1 MASRLRVL
9 ELGKYYH
16 PYRGGMETHLK
27 MLCDGLNAQIDLTV
41 LVSGERPRTSRDLV
55 DGVRVIR
62 AGRLGRF
69 SAAPICPSL
78 PWLVRQIP
86 ADIIHIHVPHP
97 TAIMTWLAAGRGTP
111 LVVTY
116 HSDTVRQ
123 RVLGKLF
130 EPFLDRALSQAA
142 AIICTSPQYLDSS
155 KSLPRHRER
164 CSVIPLAIKTDDLVS
179 PDPAAVADLRERYGL
194 RLLLT
199 IGRLVYYKGFE
210 HLIRAMPNI
219 TGHLL
224 IIGQGPLLNSL
235 EALARHHG
243 VADRVTFLGSVTD
256 IASYYHA
263 ADVFVLPSTAR
274 SEAFGIVQ
282 LEAMA
287 CGKPVVNT
295 QLNSGVPFVS
305 LGGITGLTVPPAD
318 SDALAEAISLLL
330 DRPDIRKKF
339 GDAARQRV
347 HNHYNA
353 DKMVDATLR
362 VFEQASRSGNNV
374 KTVF

>member
-1 MASRLRVL
+1 
-9 ELGKYYH
+9 
-16 PYRGGMETHLK
+16 METHLK

-41 LVSGERPRTSRDLV
+41 LVSGDRPRTSRDLV

-142 AIICTSPQYLDSS
+142 AIICTSPQYLTVQNHCRATGSAAPSS
-155 KSLPRHRER
+155 LW
-164 CSVIPLAIKTDDLVS
+164 PLKPMIWFLRI
-179 PDPAAVADLRERYGL
+179 PAAVADLRERYGL

-235 EALARHHG
+235 EALAR
-243 VADRVTFLGSVTD
+243 R
-256 IASYYHA
+256 
-263 ADVFVLPSTAR
+263 AR
-274 SEAFGIVQ
+274 S
-282 LEAMA
+282 
-287 CGKPVVNT
+287 
-295 QLNSGVPFVS
+295 
-305 LGGITGLTVPPAD
+305 
-318 SDALAEAISLLL
+318 
-330 DRPDIRKKF
+330 RR
-339 GDAARQRV
+339 
-347 HNHYNA
+347 
-353 DKMVDATLR
+353 
-362 VFEQASRSGNNV
+362 
-374 KTVF
+374 